1 MNTLAFGLGF
11 TSCSIVVLLYLLYQ
25 LVQLLKELVSIVR
38 EELKDD

>member
-1 MNTLAFGLGF
+1 MNTLAFAMGF
-11 TSCSIVVLLYLLYQ
+11 SSCSIVVLLYLLYQ